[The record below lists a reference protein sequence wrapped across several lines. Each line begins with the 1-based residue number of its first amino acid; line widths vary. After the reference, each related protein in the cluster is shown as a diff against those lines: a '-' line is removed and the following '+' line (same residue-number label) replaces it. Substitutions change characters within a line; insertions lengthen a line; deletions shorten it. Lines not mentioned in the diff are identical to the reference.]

1 MIDFREESRV
11 RKKTYSQLYQQSR
24 RIMYNAG
31 RQYGLGTDRQRS
43 IRDRTKSIME
53 RYGIRIDSYFSKEEL
68 ISMEISLFLAA
79 YIWVIIM
86 DD

>member
-1 MIDFREESRV
+1 MKMIIKRINNGYEIYLRERV
-11 RKKTYSQLYQQSR
+11 SFGRSYSYENGYISF
-24 RIMYNAG
+24 IV
-31 RQYGLGTDRQRS
+31 
-43 IRDRTKSIME
+43 
-53 RYGIRIDSYFSKEEL
+53 SKEEL